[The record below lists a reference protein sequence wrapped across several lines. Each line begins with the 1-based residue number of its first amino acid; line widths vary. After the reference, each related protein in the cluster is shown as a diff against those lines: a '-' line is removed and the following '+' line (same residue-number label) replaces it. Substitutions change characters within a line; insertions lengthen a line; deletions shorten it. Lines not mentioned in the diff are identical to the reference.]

1 MIDFDD
7 LNLKIALILA
17 ILILMSNLSIML
29 SGVEHEIFFII
40 LGQGD
45 TQTSLSNH
53 RD

>member
-17 ILILMSNLSIML
+17 ILIFMINLNNLL
-29 SGVEHEIFFII
+29 SRVEHEKSFIT
-40 LGQGD
+40 LGPGN
-45 TQTSLSNH
+45 TQTSLSNR